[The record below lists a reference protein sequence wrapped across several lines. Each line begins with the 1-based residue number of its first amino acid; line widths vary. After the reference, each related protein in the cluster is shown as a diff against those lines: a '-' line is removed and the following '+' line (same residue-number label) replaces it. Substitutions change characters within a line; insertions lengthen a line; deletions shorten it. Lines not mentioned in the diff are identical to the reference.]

1 MVKYKTDVDRSTQ
14 DKVGWEVKELGLD
27 QVDLCLSFRD
37 DDHFDFAQ
45 VDIVVSQWKYCDKE
59 RFPAIKGM
67 LADLAA
73 KSR

>member
-1 MVKYKTDVDRSTQ
+1 M
-14 DKVGWEVKELGLD
+14 
-27 QVDLCLSFRD
+27 DLCLSFRD

-59 RFPAIKGM
+59 RFPAVKGM